1 VGKKMSRKYKQE
13 CIEELKRYIDIT
25 ADECCKECEICCE
38 SNNCILTKIKDGMA
52 NMFGIEISKG
62 SD

>member
-1 VGKKMSRKYKQE
+1 MYKKE
-13 CIEELKRYIDIT
+13 CIDELKRYIDIA

-52 NMFGIEISKG
+52 NVFGIELFKR
-62 SD
+62 

>member
-1 VGKKMSRKYKQE
+1 MSRKYKKE

-38 SNNCILTKIKDGMA
+38 GNNCILTKISHGMA
-52 NMFGIEISKG
+52 NVFGIEIHKQCDVQG
-62 SD
+62 